1 MFLVVAVFLS
11 LGMPSLGKLI
21 ICNTVFLPKTMS
33 ACFLVQQSHI
43 LTTLLECDLSDRLLM
58 SEDVELRLCFI
69 AVRGKVE
76 SLRLQRGSCLPWT
89 CFGAFLRRVSVP
101 VGPQVADI
109 IPDI

>member
-1 MFLVVAVFLS
+1 
-11 LGMPSLGKLI
+11 
-21 ICNTVFLPKTMS
+21 
-33 ACFLVQQSHI
+33 
-43 LTTLLECDLSDRLLM
+43 M
-58 SEDVELRLCFI
+58 SEDVEFRLCCM

-89 CFGAFLRRVSVP
+89 YFGAFLRRVSVP